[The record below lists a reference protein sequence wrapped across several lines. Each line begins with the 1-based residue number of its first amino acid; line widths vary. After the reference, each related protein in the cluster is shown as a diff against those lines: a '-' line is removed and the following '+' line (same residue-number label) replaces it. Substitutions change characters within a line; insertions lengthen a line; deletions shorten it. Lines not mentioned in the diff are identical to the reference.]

1 MEIFRT
7 LFGWLP
13 AGIEGIL
20 AWLTQLTG
28 SAGLAIILL
37 TIGIRLALYPLTK
50 KQAESMAAMKE
61 LQPKLKE
68 IQEKY
73 KDKPQEYQKRVMQL
87 YQEKGVNPLGG
98 CFPLLIQFPF
108 LIALFQVLNN
118 YTFEGADPH
127 FIIWEL
133 NQPDPFYILP
143 LLSAAT
149 TYVQISMTTADQS
162 QKAMT
167 IIMPIFIGW
176 ISINFPSGLV
186 LYWVV
191 SNLFS
196 IVQQY
201 FLMKDTGGAKGGATA
216 K

>member
-1 MEIFRT
+1 LGT
-7 LFGWLP
+7 LFGWLA
-13 AGIEGIL
+13 AGIKAVL
-20 AWLTQLTG
+20 VWLTQVTG

-37 TIGIRLALYPLTK
+37 TILIRGLLYPLTL
-50 KQAESMAAMKE
+50 KQTKSMAAMKE

-73 KDKPQEYQKRVMQL
+73 KDKPQEYQKRVMEL
-87 YQEKGVNPLGG
+87 YREAGVNPLGG
-98 CFPLLIQFPF
+98 CLPLLLQFPF
-108 LIALFQVLNN
+108 LIALFQVLNT
-118 YTFEGADPH
+118 YDFAGADPH
-127 FIIWEL
+127 FLIWEL
-133 NQPDPFYILP
+133 NQPDPLYILP

-149 TYVQISMTTADQS
+149 TYLQTAMTVTDQS
-162 QKAMT
+162 QKGLM

-176 ISINFPSGLV
+176 ISIKFPAGLV

-201 FLMKDTGGAKGGATA
+201 FLMKGTPDAKGGAPA